1 MKLCHLL
8 GEVYAVNDLYIF
20 GCILRDN
27 HQINQWR
34 NIRRSSNP
42 GLFKGTSISFL
53 SSSGGCMLII
63 SCDNSF

>member
-1 MKLCHLL
+1 MKLWHLL

-27 HQINQWR
+27 HQTSQWR

-42 GLFKGTSISFL
+42 GIFKGTSISFL
-53 SSSGGCMLII
+53 
-63 SCDNSF
+63 